1 MKVANLVKAY
11 VEKYKHMRKH
21 KKTDGEDTHEVENW
35 EQATASVTWTELVL
49 AVDTVGITD
58 LQLHLIVNSVQ
69 RNKMIIDF
77 ICGTLSWIVSI
88 WEWI

>member
-21 KKTDGEDTHEVENW
+21 KKTDGEDIREVENW
-35 EQATASVTWTELVL
+35 EQATASMTWTELVL
-49 AVDTVGITD
+49 AVDTMGITD
-58 LQLHLIVNSVQ
+58 LQLHPIVSRVQ
-69 RNKMIIDF
+69 RNKMIVDF
-77 ICGTLSWIVSI
+77 IYGTFSWIVSI

>member
-21 KKTDGEDTHEVENW
+21 KKTDSEDIREVENW
-35 EQATASVTWTELVL
+35 EQATASMTELVL
-49 AVDTVGITD
+49 AVDTMGITD
-58 LQLHLIVNSVQ
+58 LQLHPIVSRVQ

-77 ICGTLSWIVSI
+77 IYGTFSWIVSI

>member
-21 KKTDGEDTHEVENW
+21 KKTDGEDTREVENW
-35 EQATASVTWTELVL
+35 VQATASMTWTELVL
-49 AVDTVGITD
+49 AGDTVGITD
-58 LQLHLIVNSVQ
+58 LQLHPIASRVQ

-77 ICGTLSWIVSI
+77 IYGTFSRIVSI
-88 WEWI
+88 RKWI